1 MKTLLTRIS
10 WSAFVMIV
18 AATAPAL
25 AGGSVAGGVFTQNG
39 NGQSGTG
46 GGVLLSTTDSMPI
59 LPATLG
65 LTGFVP
71 LAKGG
76 GYAVTAEGTFSFVN
90 NAIGVG
96 YGVGQFGGAHASG
109 TFTGFLLHQIA
120 PRTSLELRAYIAT
133 GSHAVTAG
141 FFGLRFN
148 L

>member
-1 MKTLLTRIS
+1 MKTLFTRIS
-10 WSAFVMIV
+10 PISVAILV

-25 AGGSVAGGVFTQNG
+25 AGGSVAGGAFTQSG

-46 GGVLLSTTDSMPI
+46 AGVLLSTTNSLPI
-59 LPATLG
+59 LPVTFG

-76 GYAVTAEGTFSFVN
+76 GYALTAEGTFSFVN
-90 NAIGVG
+90 NAIGIG
-96 YGVGQFGGAHASG
+96 YGIGQFGGAHASG

-120 PRTSLELRAYIAT
+120 PRTSLELRAYVAS

-141 FFGLRFN
+141 FFGLRFA

>member
-10 WSAFVMIV
+10 SIGLVML
-18 AATAPAL
+18 ATATAPAL
-25 AGGSVAGGVFTQNG
+25 ADGSVAGGAFTQSG

-59 LPATLG
+59 LPATIG

-71 LAKGG
+71 LAPGG
-76 GYAVTAEGTFSFVN
+76 GYAVTVDGTFSFVN
-90 NAIGVG
+90 NAIGIG
-96 YGVGQFGGAHASG
+96 YGIGQFGGAHASG

-120 PRTSLELRAYIAT
+120 PRTSLELRAYVAS